1 MDSVL
6 NRYGIQTEYS
16 GKISIN
22 INVCVQ
28 SKELSIKTKNIIKE
42 NQTREMFNIKSNIE
56 NLTGEKIDENYYETF
71 DGQEM
76 LQSKFGLLNRFS
88 Q

>member
-16 GKISIN
+16 GKITVN
-22 INVCVQ
+22 LNVAIQ
-28 SKELSIKTKNIIKE
+28 TKELSIKTKNRIKE
-42 NQTREMFNIKSNIE
+42 SHTREMFNIKNTIK

-88 Q
+88 K

>member
-6 NRYGIQTEYS
+6 NRYGIQSEYS
-16 GKISIN
+16 GKITIN
-22 INVCVQ
+22 LNVCVQ
-28 SKELSIKTKNIIKE
+28 SKELSIKTKNKIKE

-56 NLTGEKIDENYYETF
+56 NLTGEKIEENYYETF

-88 Q
+88 K